1 MPEIKPDEKVLAAFV
16 DRLIANKGGSTLD
29 ATQKETLQGELLEQL
44 DDRIQHAM
52 IGALPDAKIVE
63 LEKLLDADAPDEE
76 VEKIFQESGADYSH
90 AIRKAMDDFQ
100 TDYFTDKIE
109 VSVKTQAPLRT
120 GKVAASPAPTAPV
133 ASPAVGAPVQG
144 MSSVEPGRSDVE
156 GVAAATAT
164 DMTAPA
170 PMSVGTQGAVTMPE
184 VATPASPAAATDPVV
199 TPEVGAPVVTP
210 DTVTPE
216 AAGKE
221 A

>member
-1 MPEIKPDEKVLAAFV
+1 MPEIKPDEKVLTAFV

-120 GKVAASPAPTAPV
+120 GKVAASPA
-133 ASPAVGAPVQG
+133 VGAPVQG
-144 MSSVEPGRSDVE
+144 TSSVEPGRSDVE
-156 GVAAATAT
+156 GVAAPTAT

-184 VATPASPAAATDPVV
+184 VATPVSSAAATAPVV
-199 TPEVGAPVVTP
+199 TPEVGAPIVTP
-210 DTVTPE
+210 ETVTPE

>member
-120 GKVAASPAPTAPV
+120 GKVAASPA
-133 ASPAVGAPVQG
+133 VGAPVQG
-144 MSSVEPGRSDVE
+144 ASSAEPGRSDVE
-156 GVAAATAT
+156 GVAAPTAM

-170 PMSVGTQGAVTMPE
+170 PMSVGAQGAVTMPE
-184 VATPASPAAATDPVV
+184 VATPASPAAATAPAV
-199 TPEVGAPVVTP
+199 TPEIGAPVVTP
-210 DTVTPE
+210 ETVTPE